1 MSENNYENSVDIMYD
16 AIKLLENAINKMQVK
31 IGAPLFLPE
40 EGKPRY
46 RYGEKSAVIIQLL
59 KAVRIVS
66 GLNASMVL
74 LEKGFIQEIGVL
86 IRTIKEFMTDIDFL
100 QEGIDN
106 GKFNK
111 QQEKF
116 IKDFFEKDL
125 QTPEELMAEKQSYVP
140 RRKKR
145 ASLARI
151 YEKYDNFNR
160 IREIYQAIDLG
171 FDGYIHGYYP
181 HIMELYEGSYN
192 GTSEG
197 FVLDG
202 TTLSIRKESWR
213 QQISIDIHGALNIIN
228 LIAKNLGLTK
238 LADELQ
244 DKRKNFENSLAF
256 NKKALQQ
263 SKRMISNKKNK
274 GKKT

>member
-1 MSENNYENSVDIMYD
+1 MSDNNYENSVIIMYD
-16 AIKLLENAINKMQVK
+16 VIKLLENAVDRMQVK

-40 EGKPRY
+40 KGKPRY
-46 RYGEKSAVIIQLL
+46 RYAKEDVIIIQIL

-116 IKDFFEKDL
+116 IKDFFKKDL
-125 QTPEELMAEKQSYVP
+125 QTPEELIAEKHSYVP
-140 RRKKR
+140 KKKKR
-145 ASLARI
+145 ASLART

-160 IREIYQAIDLG
+160 VREIYHANDLV
-171 FDGYIHGYYP
+171 FDGYVHGYYP
-181 HIMELYEGSYN
+181 CIMELYEGSRD

-197 FVLDG
+197 FVLNG
-202 TTLSIRKESWR
+202 TSLSRRKEFWR

-228 LIAKNLGLTK
+228 LITINLGLIELTDK
-238 LADELQ
+238 LKGERN
-244 DKRKNFENSLAF
+244 KFENSIAY
-256 NKKALQQ
+256 NKKAFEQI
-263 SKRMISNKKNK
+263 KKKINNKKNK
-274 GKKT
+274 